1 VISKNSRKKMPIN
14 TKELDVKLEVLLKE
28 VFKIQ
33 KINLKGSIEDISEWD
48 SLTHAQLISAIEK
61 EFEIKI
67 RFDDV
72 MIMTSIPIIK
82 KKIMNYL

>member
-1 VISKNSRKKMPIN
+1 MGKKMPIN
-14 TKELDVKLEVLLKE
+14 TKELDVKLEVLLKK

-33 KINLKGSIEDISEWD
+33 KINLEDSIENISEWD
-48 SLTHAQLISAIEK
+48 SLTHVQLITAIEK
-61 EFEIKI
+61 EFKIKI
-67 RFDDV
+67 KFDDV

>member
-1 VISKNSRKKMPIN
+1 MGKKMPIN

-33 KINLKGSIEDISEWD
+33 KINLEGSMEDIFEWD
-48 SLTHAQLISAIEK
+48 SLTHTQLILAIEK
-61 EFEIKI
+61 EFKIKI
-67 RFDDV
+67 KFDDV